1 MSIVASNQWEGS
13 IAARQPIIGQY
24 HLGEAGGQGE
34 VLRLELLGAGAGL
47 GDLLLLGQPGH
58 TRVNISTF
66 LRSLLIYAHD
76 TAHKKS

>member
-1 MSIVASNQWEGS
+1 MRPGNQSEVS
-13 IAARQPIIGQY
+13 IAARQPIRGQY

-58 TRVNISTF
+58 TRVNISTCLIMF
-66 LRSLLIYAHD
+66 LLICAHD